1 MSACCHVLPLRQWMY
16 SATAPHPPITTRS
29 LSLRLVLRA
38 RSLVSLPSR
47 ASKSQKFTTT
57 AMASAGEHSKKAEEH
72 AAKAAEA
79 LGTHTKEQAKT
90 FAEKVR
96 EAAVSK
102 GQRRLQFPPI
112 FPATPAPGVVQ
123 HPRRA
128 REWG

>member
-57 AMASAGEHSKKAEEH
+57 AMASAAR
-72 AAKAAEA
+72 AAEA